1 MKLSEFKNGDAI
13 DLLADL
19 IDPVTRIL
27 GDAEVAK
34 AFNAGHSK
42 LHIAKLCLKKHKD
55 DVIEIL
61 ALANG
66 ETVETFTCT
75 PITIIR
81 DLVIL
86 LNDKDLIDF
95 FKEQQALM
103 TTGE

>member
-13 DLLADL
+13 DLLADM

-27 GDAEVAK
+27 GDEEVSK
-34 AFNAGHSK
+34 AFQAGYSK

-66 ETVETFTCT
+66 ESKDTYVCT
-75 PITIIR
+75 PITIMR
-81 DLVIL
+81 DLIQL
-86 LNDKDLIDF
+86 LNDKDLMDF
-95 FKEQQALM
+95 FSEQQSLM
-103 TTGE
+103 TTGN